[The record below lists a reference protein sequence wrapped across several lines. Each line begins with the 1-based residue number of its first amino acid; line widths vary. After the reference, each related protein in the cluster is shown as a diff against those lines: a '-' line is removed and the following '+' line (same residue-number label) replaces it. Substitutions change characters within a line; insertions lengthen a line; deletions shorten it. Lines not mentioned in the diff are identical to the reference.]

1 MVTSFS
7 LPGKL
12 KRTISSN
19 HLQSSSCELLRLLLA
34 NMLTKVFALSFIL
47 QADSTLV
54 FNFLHVAKSWPASL
68 AKGLRG
74 SMN

>member
-7 LPGKL
+7 LPVRL
-12 KRTISSN
+12 KRTIASN

-34 NMLTKVFALSFIL
+34 NMLTKVFALSFNL

-54 FNFLHVAKSWPASL
+54 F
-68 AKGLRG
+68 
-74 SMN
+74 